1 MIFYLIMSGALQ
13 VSELANQMQAE
24 REGRVRAERSRQL
37 AEQALEK
44 LMNEL
49 DRMRAAE
56 KTRSEMEDKFRQQVQ
71 ALLCSF
77 VSCRSSSCA
86 CPPV

>member
-1 MIFYLIMSGALQ
+1 VLVILQ
-13 VSELANQMQAE
+13 VSELSNQMQAE
-24 REGRVRAERSRQL
+24 REGRVRAERGRQL

-56 KTRSEMEDKFRQQVQ
+56 KSRSEMEDKFRQQVR
-71 ALLCSF
+71 ALLC
-77 VSCRSSSCA
+77 C
-86 CPPV
+86 

>member
-1 MIFYLIMSGALQ
+1 VLVILQ
-13 VSELANQMQAE
+13 VSELSNQMQAE
-24 REGRVRAERSRQL
+24 REGRVRAERGRQL

-56 KTRSEMEDKFRQQVQ
+56 KSRSEMEDKFRQQVRV
-71 ALLCSF
+71 LLC
-77 VSCRSSSCA
+77 C
-86 CPPV
+86 

>member
-1 MIFYLIMSGALQ
+1 MLVILQ
-13 VSELANQMQAE
+13 VSELSNQMQAE
-24 REGRVRAERSRQL
+24 REGRVRAERGRQL

-56 KTRSEMEDKFRQQVQ
+56 KSRSEMEDKFRQQVRV
-71 ALLCSF
+71 LLC
-77 VSCRSSSCA
+77 C
-86 CPPV
+86 

>member
-1 MIFYLIMSGALQ
+1 VLVVLQ
-13 VSELANQMQAE
+13 VSELSNQMQAE
-24 REGRVRAERSRQL
+24 REGRVRAERGRQL

-56 KTRSEMEDKFRQQVQ
+56 KSRSEMEDKFRQQVR
-71 ALLCSF
+71 ALLC
-77 VSCRSSSCA
+77 C
-86 CPPV
+86 